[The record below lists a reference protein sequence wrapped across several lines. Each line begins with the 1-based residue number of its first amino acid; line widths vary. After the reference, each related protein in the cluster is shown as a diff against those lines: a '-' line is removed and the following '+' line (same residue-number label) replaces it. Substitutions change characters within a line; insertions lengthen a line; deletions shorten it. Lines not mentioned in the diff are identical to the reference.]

1 MVETSPA
8 RAILPPKI
16 SVFRFSK
23 ATFSSLMMSLPDT
36 LLSVRLSY
44 NTVPA
49 LALRVQSKKA
59 GTLIADAVVLLC
71 VVLAV
76 VAVAVVAGLL
86 EAVAGC
92 IKSLTTNLLD
102 DRLKFPFSISF
113 LKTNPYRL
121 SIVPFRCRSVLPV
134 RASKA
139 ESPMCEGLKAILSWS
154 I

>member
-1 MVETSPA
+1 MLLLWLKHLQQELYYHQRYPFLGFLKLLSH
-8 RAILPPKI
+8 
-16 SVFRFSK
+16 
-23 ATFSSLMMSLPDT
+23 SLMMSLPDT

-59 GTLIADAVVLLC
+59 GTLIADAVVLFC
-71 VVLAV
+71 VALVV

-102 DRLKFPFSISF
+102 DRLKFPFNISF

-121 SIVPFRCRSVLPV
+121 SIVPLNAGRCCQCEHQKQ
-134 RASKA
+134 KA
-139 ESPMCEGLKAILSWS
+139 LCVKD
-154 I
+154 

>member
-1 MVETSPA
+1 
-8 RAILPPKI
+8 
-16 SVFRFSK
+16 
-23 ATFSSLMMSLPDT
+23 MSLPDT

-71 VVLAV
+71 VALVV

-86 EAVAGC
+86 EAAGC

-113 LKTNPYRL
+113 LKINPYRL
-121 SIVPFRCRSVLPV
+121 SIVPFKCRSVLLV